1 MLFTDD
7 DIKRIKDASA
17 NHLVDVVQ
25 DFQNLRKSGTS
36 YVCDCPVCKAS
47 KKFSINPAKD
57 IYSCFSCHQI
67 AGAGALDY
75 LMRVEKKEFPDA
87 LEYLA
92 HKFSILLDQRPEDKK
107 KPVVKMKKGS
117 KKAKG
122 NDTDSFCAKMLS
134 ESGLTFEDVTAKV
147 YKIGDTS
154 SVFELRT
161 FRPGTIN
168 ENGVIDPK
176 GDDVIIEYYDLEGM
190 PVTYARKDH
199 RKKETGERKEYFR
212 VRWQFPDAHLDKENL
227 ISTNHHQEA
236 APQSIFQKNYDVY
249 IKRNSRYIGFIFRKA
264 RRKQKKLVST
274 GFRLLQLVVYRI
286 SD

>member
-212 VRWQFPDAHLDKENL
+212 VRK
-227 ISTNHHQEA
+227 SGKTRRA
-236 APQSIFQKNYDVY
+236 A
-249 IKRNSRYIGFIFRKA
+249 
-264 RRKQKKLVST
+264 
-274 GFRLLQLVVYRI
+274 
-286 SD
+286 